1 MFISEQNGA
10 QMWRKMLNENFNV
23 TDSEKLNWVSEYAA
37 IHEIHE
43 SQIGINGAAGYV
55 PAQPGGVNPIYANPL
70 NTTGMGNV
78 AAPQNPNVHSTMPAA
93 PGNLWN
99 QTVGSGDIP
108 VSTLPMALN
117 VALLTIGLEL
127 VPVIPAKG
135 PWAMLTYMDFPYAG
149 GKLGRV
155 NETAFDGKGY
165 GRENKPIYIKV
176 LGNTKE
182 LSAIIKK
189 LRDDAKAA
197 AAERKDLFVTVVS
210 GEDVNVWTKTT
221 KGTGVADLG
230 SEAEQTETHELGKDV
245 TNAYVDTANDFSFRA
260 DKDANK
266 QAVTFIGKFKGIGRN
281 DGGILLETVSCLAAD
296 KTPASITE
304 LFACG
309 AVTVNGKNL
318 TEAKADFVQTS
329 ADLVDGFANFVDGSK
344 QAMTRAQNETGTGNV
359 IGLRLFSKWIQMG
372 SYEVTGTVTRQ
383 QLQDLPLY
391 GVDAVGKVMEAL
403 QNEITQHINQRIL
416 ERVFALGVT
425 NAQQQKAFQNVDLNL
440 WMATQGT
447 TVADYTGAHVP
458 FGGINNMM
466 DIYGNDHNATAD
478 WADVKN
484 AEVLTSAENTHTRQR
499 RISSRILAA
508 ANLIQTVGRR
518 GRATWVVTNAKVASA
533 LQDVSGYVVAPMVN
547 NLAQDGS
554 QNLFLAGTI
563 AGLHVYVDPYMTWE
577 DTRICVGRKGDGNSP
592 GVVFMPYILAD
603 TVSITAEGTMA
614 PKMLV
619 NSRYAIAEAGFY
631 PELQYYT
638 FAVDAEMDII

>member
-1 MFISEQNGA
+1 MFINEQNGT
-10 QMWRKMLNENFNV
+10 QMWRKMLTENFDV
-23 TDSEKLNWVSEYAA
+23 KDSEKLNWVSEYAA

-55 PAQPGGVNPIYANPL
+55 PNVPGGLNPIYATPL
-70 NTTGMGNV
+70 NTTGMGNP
-78 AAPQNPNVHSTMPAA
+78 AAPENPNVHSTLPAA
-93 PGNLWN
+93 QGNLWA
-99 QTVGSGDIP
+99 QTPGSGDIP

-117 VALLTIGLEL
+117 VALMTIGLEL

-155 NETAFDGKGY
+155 NETAFDGKGF
-165 GRENKPIYIKV
+165 GRENKPIYVKV
-176 LGNTKE
+176 LGDIAQLEKAAKA
-182 LSAIIKK
+182 L
-189 LRDDAKAA
+189 KAA
-197 AAERKDLFVTVVS
+197 AKEAA
-210 GEDVNVWTKTT
+210 GEDVIVTLTAKPAENESAKISTKRE
-221 KGTGVADLG
+221 KQDFIGLDGEKVDG
-230 SEAEQTETHELGKDV
+230 FIRKD
-245 TNAYVDTANDFSFRA
+245 NDVES
-260 DKDANK
+260 
-266 QAVTFIGKFKGIGRN
+266 AVFTGKFKGIGRM
-281 DGGILLETVSCLAAD
+281 DGGILLETISCMAGND
-296 KTPASITE
+296 PASITE
-304 LFACG
+304 VFACG
-309 AVTVNGKNL
+309 AVEIASEGVTFDLKVEDTDDAKVLKG
-318 TEAKADFVQTS
+318 AKADFVQTS

-391 GVDAVGKVMEAL
+391 GVDAVAKVMEAL

-425 NAQQQKAFQNVDLNL
+425 NAVQQKAFQGVDLNL
-440 WMATQGT
+440 WMAKSGATVGT
-447 TVADYTGAHVP
+447 NDAAFAGVSTMA
-458 FGGINNMM
+458 
-466 DIYGNDHNATAD
+466 DIYGNEHLD
-478 WADVKN
+478 WSTVKN

-518 GRATWVVTNAKVASA
+518 GRATWIVTNAKIASA
-533 LQDVSGYVVAPMVN
+533 LQDVSGYVVAPMAN
-547 NLAQDGS
+547 NMAQDGS
-554 QNLFLAGTI
+554 QNLFLSGTI
-563 AGLHVYVDPYMTWE
+563 AGLKVYVDPYMAWE

-592 GVVFMPYILAD
+592 GVIFMPYILAD

-631 PELQYYT
+631 PQLMYYT
-638 FAVDAEMDII
+638 FAVDSEFDII

>member
-1 MFISEQNGA
+1 MTEQNGA

-23 TDSEKLNWVSEYAA
+23 TDSDKLNWVSEYAA

-43 SQIGINGAAGYV
+43 SQIGINGTAGYV
-55 PAQPGGVNPIYANPL
+55 PAQPGGLNPIYATPL

-117 VALLTIGLEL
+117 IALLTIGLEL

-176 LGNTKE
+176 LGEMSE

-189 LRDDAKAA
+189 LREDAKAA
-197 AAERKDLFVTVVS
+197 AAEQKDLFVTVVS
-210 GEDVNVWTKTT
+210 GKDVNIATKTT
-221 KGTGVADLG
+221 KGSGIANLG
-230 SEAEQTETHELGKDV
+230 TEAEQTLTPELDTDIK
-245 TNAYVDTANDFSFRA
+245 NAYADTALDHSFRI
-260 DKDANK
+260 KENK

-309 AVTVNGKNL
+309 SVTVNGETL
-318 TEAKADFVQTS
+318 SGAKADFVQTS
-329 ADLVDGFANFVDGSK
+329 ADFVDGFANFIDGSK

-372 SYEVTGTVTRQ
+372 AYEVTGTVTRQ

-403 QNEITQHINQRIL
+403 QNEITQHINARIL

-440 WMATQGT
+440 WMATSGADVASYAGT
-447 TVADYTGAHVP
+447 AVP
-458 FGGINNMM
+458 FGGIANMM
-466 DIYGNDHNATAD
+466 DIYGNDHNAAAD

-547 NLAQDGS
+547 NMAQDGS
-554 QNLFLAGTI
+554 QNLFLAGSI
-563 AGLHVYVDPYMTWE
+563 AGLRVYVDPYMPWE